1 MRERGKN
8 RIADMVLVALFAV
21 LIAICSWVS
30 VPGPVPFTMQTFGV
44 FLALSCLG
52 GRRGTLSVLVYL
64 LLGLIGVPVFAG
76 FSGGIGSL
84 IGSTGGYLLGF
95 LLSALLVWA
104 LEKMTG
110 RCLWAQVLAMTLAM
124 LVCYAF
130 GTVWY
135 MAVYLRTT
143 GAIGVWSV
151 LGACV
156 VPFLI
161 PDAVKIA
168 LAMLLGRRLKPLLD
182 RQGG

>member
-1 MRERGKN
+1 MQEKEKN
-8 RIADMVLVALFAV
+8 HLADMVLTALFAV

-44 FLALSCLG
+44 FLALCCLG
-52 GRRGTLSVLVYL
+52 GRRGTLSVGVYL

-84 IGSTGGYLLGF
+84 VGSTGGYLLGF
-95 LLSALLVWA
+95 LLAALVVWG
-104 LEKMTG
+104 LEKRTPP
-110 RCLWAQVLAMTLAM
+110 RLWAQALVMGLAM
-124 LVCYAF
+124 LVCYGF
-130 GTVWY
+130 GTAWY

-143 GAIGVWSV
+143 GAIGVWTV

-156 VPFLI
+156 FPFLI
-161 PDAVKIA
+161 PDALKIA
-168 LAMLLGRRLKPLLD
+168 LALVLGRKLKPLLR